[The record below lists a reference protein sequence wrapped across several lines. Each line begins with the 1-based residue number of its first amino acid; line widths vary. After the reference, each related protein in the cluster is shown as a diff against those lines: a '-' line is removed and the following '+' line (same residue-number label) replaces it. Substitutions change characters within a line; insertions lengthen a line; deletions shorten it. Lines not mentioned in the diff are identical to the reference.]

1 MKRKDTVYRWKVVD
15 TYGRQRGYILGRD
28 PDEVKDKLQ
37 NLKERNKWAKGL
49 ESFRIVI
56 DAENI
61 DDVLANMKANL
72 RAKNICFHKR
82 NVGFFGH
89 ISLYQSRLKDEEE
102 LDTYTKAVNAI
113 RKSENRYNLQMEGGD
128 LH

>member
-1 MKRKDTVYRWKVVD
+1 MMTEDTVYIWKVVD
-15 TYGRQRGYILGRD
+15 TYGRQRGYIMGRD
-28 PDEVKDKLQ
+28 LDEAKDKLQ

-49 ESFRIVI
+49 ESLRIVD
-56 DAENI
+56 DAKNV

-72 RAKNICFHKR
+72 RVKNIHFHKR
-82 NVGFFGH
+82 DVGFFGH
-89 ISLYQSRLKDEEE
+89 ESLYRSRLKDEEE

-113 RKSENRYNLQMEGGD
+113 RKSEKRHNLQMEGGD